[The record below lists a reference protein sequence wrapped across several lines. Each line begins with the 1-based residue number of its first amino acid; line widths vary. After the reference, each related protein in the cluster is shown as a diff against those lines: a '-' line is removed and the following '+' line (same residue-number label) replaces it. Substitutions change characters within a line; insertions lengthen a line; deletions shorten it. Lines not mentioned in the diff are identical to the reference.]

1 MCKVKSAAQIANEF
15 DELERLEE
23 MPYEDLTAEQKKRLL
38 TLTKELRDST
48 SA

>member
-23 MPYEDLTAEQKKRLL
+23 MPYEDLTAEDCGCLGADPQPP
-38 TLTKELRDST
+38 S
-48 SA
+48 S